1 MIHQSEKPRTEIN
14 DYYTKLMDLTII
26 TVNWNTRDLL
36 VDCLNSIQ
44 ENLDAA
50 PTQQAE
56 IFVVDNASSDSSAEA
71 VRSSFPRVH
80 LIENQD
86 NVGFARA
93 NNRAA
98 ELAQGKYLLLLN
110 PDTVLQPSAIKTML
124 AYLDNHSDVGAV
136 GPRVVNPD
144 GSVQISIYPQ
154 PTILREAWRLFHLDR
169 IFAYG
174 SYSTSILN
182 SESPR
187 VIDILKG
194 VCIMLRREIVQNLG
208 LFDEQFFVFSEDFDL
223 CVRIRKAG
231 WQIHWLPKAVIT
243 HHESQS
249 TKQIPDEMFLELYRN
264 KVKFF
269 RKHYGEIYAYTYKSL
284 LLVISISR
292 IIPGKIANVIP
303 GFGIKDWA
311 VKAKQYKLLMEAI
324 PTL

>member
-1 MIHQSEKPRTEIN
+1 
-14 DYYTKLMDLTII
+14 MDLSII
-26 TVNWNTRDLL
+26 IVNWNTRDLL

-44 ENLDAA
+44 ENLCAA
-50 PTQQAE
+50 TALQAE
-56 IFVVDNASSDSSAEA
+56 TFVVDNASSEGSAET
-71 VRSSFPRVH
+71 VRSSFRWVN

-93 NNRAA
+93 NNQAA
-98 ELAQGKYLLLLN
+98 AVAQGKYLLLLN
-110 PDTVLQPSAIKTML
+110 PDTVLQPSAIQTML
-124 AYLDNHSDVGAV
+124 AYLNLHSDVGAV
-136 GPRVVNPD
+136 GPLVLNPD

-154 PTILREAWRLFHLDR
+154 PTLLRETWRLFHLDQ
-169 IFAYG
+169 IVPYG
-174 SYSTSILN
+174 SYSTSILD

-187 VIDILKG
+187 VVDILMG

-223 CVRIRKAG
+223 CARIRKAG

-269 RKHYGEIYAYTYKSL
+269 RKHYGSSAVVSYKVLLYIVSL
-284 LLVISISR
+284 TR
-292 IIPGKIANVIP
+292 CIPGWVLGKFPALQNHSLSSKSI
-303 GFGIKDWA
+303 
-311 VKAKQYKLLMEAI
+311 QYRKLITAL
-324 PTL
+324 PDF